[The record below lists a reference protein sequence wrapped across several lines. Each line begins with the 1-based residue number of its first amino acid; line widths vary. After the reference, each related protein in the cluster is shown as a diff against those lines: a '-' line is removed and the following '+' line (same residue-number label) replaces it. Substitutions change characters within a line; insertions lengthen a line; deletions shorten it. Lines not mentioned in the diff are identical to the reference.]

1 MGIGQKTIFLVD
13 DDPVYLTNGSNTLSQ
28 YYNTFTMDSGFRL
41 LKMLESHSPDLIL
54 LDIEMP
60 EMNGYETIEI
70 LKSRDDT
77 KNIPVIFLTA
87 HSDGESELK
96 GLSLGAIDYIS
107 KPFTPSLLLKRIELH
122 LLVESQKKQL
132 VYFSN
137 NLQIMVDS
145 RTRTV
150 VELKNALL
158 KMMAELVEYRGN
170 LIGGHI
176 EKTHFYMSIM
186 LDSLQAD
193 DLYKKEIMSW
203 DKELV
208 LLSAQLHD
216 VGKIAIKDNILQKPE
231 KLSDREFEEIKQHV
245 TVGENVIEQLKKST
259 SERAFLDQAKI
270 IIATHHERWDGN
282 GYPRGLKGEEIP
294 LQGRLM
300 AITDV
305 YNALISDRPYKKALT
320 HNEAIKI
327 ISQERGKHFD
337 PSLVDLFLSVSDKFN
352 EITTLNDSQYI
363 ELF

>member
-13 DDPVYLTNGSNTLSQ
+13 DDPVYLTIGSNAISQ
-28 YYNTFTMDSGFRL
+28 YYNTFTMDSSSRL

-60 EMNGYETIEI
+60 EMDGYETIEI
-70 LKSRDDT
+70 LKGRDET
-77 KNIPVIFLTA
+77 KDIPIIFLTA

-96 GLSLGAIDYIS
+96 GLSMGAIDYIF

-132 VYFSN
+132 VNFSN

-145 RTRTV
+145 KTRTV

-158 KMMAELVEYRGN
+158 KMMAGLIEYRGDTT
-170 LIGGHI
+170 GGNI
-176 EKTHFYMSIM
+176 ERTQYFMSIL
-186 LDSLQAD
+186 LDSLQD
-193 DLYKKEIMSW
+193 YDLYKKEILSW

-231 KLSDREFEEIKQHV
+231 KLSESEFEAIKLHV
-245 TVGENVIEQLKKST
+245 TVGENVIEQLRKST

-270 IIATHHERWDGN
+270 LIATHHERWDGK

-305 YNALISDRPYKKALT
+305 YNALVSDRPYKKALP
-320 HNEAIKI
+320 HNEAIEI

-337 PSLVDLFLSVSDKFN
+337 PSVVDLFLSVSDKFN